1 LKERIEKKEIK
12 RNRMRGNY
20 ASEKQKKTWEEN
32 KKTLFI
38 WIEQVLKIYRKY
50 CDINLLY
57 VFMDCIYERPL

>member
-1 LKERIEKKEIK
+1 
-12 RNRMRGNY
+12 MRGNY